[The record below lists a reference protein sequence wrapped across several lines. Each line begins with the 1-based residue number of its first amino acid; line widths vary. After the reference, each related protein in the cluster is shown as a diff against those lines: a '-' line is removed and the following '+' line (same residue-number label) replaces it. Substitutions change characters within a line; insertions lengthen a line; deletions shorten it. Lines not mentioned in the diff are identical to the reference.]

1 MKQSNVVNSA
11 GRPRSVEAEQAIL
24 NATWKLL
31 EEGTVRDLSIEA
43 IAREAGVG
51 KTTIYRWWPSKTAVV
66 IDAFLAKVI
75 SEIPFP
81 EESSAAQALLGQV
94 ISLVKAFS
102 GDYGRIV
109 AEIIAEGQG
118 DKEALENFR
127 KRFLLPRRLSARAI
141 IEKGIQSGEFDPNLD
156 PELAMDILY
165 GPIYYRLLVGHLP
178 LDEEFARSLP
188 ERALRCFLNKR

>member
-1 MKQSNVVNSA
+1 MKQSNVVSP

-31 EEGTVRDLSIEA
+31 IEGTVRDLSIEA
-43 IAREAGVG
+43 IARAAGVG
-51 KTTIYRWWPSKTAVV
+51 KTTIYRWWQSKTAVV
-66 IDAFLAKVI
+66 IDAFLAKVTN
-75 SEIPFP
+75 EIPFP
-81 EESSAAQALLGQV
+81 DKSSATEALTEQV
-94 ISLVKAFS
+94 ISLVKAYS

-127 KRFLLPRRLSARAI
+127 QRFLLPRRLAARAV

-156 PELAMDILY
+156 AELAMDILY
-165 GPIYYRLLVGHLP
+165 GPIYYRLLIAHLP
-178 LDEEFARSLP
+178 LNEEFALSLL
-188 ERALRCFLNKR
+188 ERALRCFLKKR